1 MYKEMKFA
9 SEKKTTTT
17 ITRNS
22 NSLIRYSLK
31 FQYNNINERERENLY
46 NPKLTLEK

>member
-1 MYKEMKFA
+1 MKFA
-9 SEKKTTTT
+9 SEKKTTTTTT

-31 FQYNNINERERENLY
+31 FQYNNINEKERICT
-46 NPKLTLEK
+46 TLN

>member
-9 SEKKTTTT
+9 SEKKTTT

-31 FQYNNINERERENLY
+31 FQYNNINEREREFIQ
-46 NPKLTLEK
+46 P